1 MPRPVEALESN
12 AITRRVMSK
21 PELESLE
28 TLIKPGIYQHYK
40 GGKYQVIGGAY
51 LEATLE
57 KMVVYIQLKSDGKSG
72 PTFIRP
78 YLEFFQL
85 VDNAGESVRRFNCIG

>member
-1 MPRPVEALESN
+1 
-12 AITRRVMSK
+12 MSK

-40 GGKYQVIGGAY
+40 GGKYRVIGGAY

-57 KMVVYIQLKSDGKSG
+57 KMIVYIQIKSDGKSG

-78 YLEFFQL
+78 YSEFVQL
-85 VDNAGESVRRFNCIG
+85 VDNAGENIERFKYVG